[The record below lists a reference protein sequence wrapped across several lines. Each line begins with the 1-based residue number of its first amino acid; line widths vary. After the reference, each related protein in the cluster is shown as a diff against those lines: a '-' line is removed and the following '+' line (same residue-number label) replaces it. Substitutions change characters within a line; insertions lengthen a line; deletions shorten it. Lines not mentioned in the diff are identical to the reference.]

1 MLVLM
6 LGGVDDNLPNF
17 SHSFLG
23 DHGWKDLP
31 ELKSNLD
38 QKDIKKMIELSSRE
52 WLNVGQSADYLG
64 VSTTTFREW
73 RKKYKIPSYTIE
85 GITRW
90 SKSDLDAFWKRR
102 GVEGYL

>member
-1 MLVLM
+1 MELLDEDRLAQFVRSIVIDM
-6 LGGVDDNLPNF
+6 
-17 SHSFLG
+17 
-23 DHGWKDLP
+23 KP

-38 QKDIKKMIELSSRE
+38 QKDVKKMIELSSRE

-73 RKKYKIPSYTIE
+73 RKKYRIPSYTIE

-102 GVEGYL
+102 GVESYL

>member
-1 MLVLM
+1 MELLDENKLAQFVRSIVIDM
-6 LGGVDDNLPNF
+6 
-17 SHSFLG
+17 
-23 DHGWKDLP
+23 KP

-38 QKDIKKMIELSSRE
+38 QKDVKKMIELSSRE

-73 RKKYKIPSYTIE
+73 RKKYRIPSYTIE

-102 GVEGYL
+102 GVESYL

>member
-1 MLVLM
+1 MELLDEDKLAQFVRSIVIDM
-6 LGGVDDNLPNF
+6 
-17 SHSFLG
+17 
-23 DHGWKDLP
+23 KP

-38 QKDIKKMIELSSRE
+38 QKDVKKMIELSSRE
-52 WLNVGQSADYLG
+52 WLNIGQSADYLG

-73 RKKYKIPSYTIE
+73 RKKYRIPSYTIE

-102 GVEGYL
+102 GVESYL

>member
-1 MLVLM
+1 MELLDEDKLAKFVRSIVIEM
-6 LGGVDDNLPNF
+6 
-17 SHSFLG
+17 
-23 DHGWKDLP
+23 KP
-31 ELKSNLD
+31 ELKSNLNSAD
-38 QKDIKKMIELSSRE
+38 VKKMIEASSRE
-52 WLNVGQSADYLG
+52 WLNVGQSANYLG

>member
-1 MLVLM
+1 MQLL
-6 LGGVDDNLPNF
+6 DEDNLTKF
-17 SHSFLG
+17 IKSVVIG
-23 DHGWKDLP
+23 MKP

-52 WLNVGQSADYLG
+52 WLNVGQSADHLG
-64 VSTTTFREW
+64 VSTTTFRVW

>member
-1 MLVLM
+1 MELLDEDKLAQFVRSIVIDM
-6 LGGVDDNLPNF
+6 
-17 SHSFLG
+17 
-23 DHGWKDLP
+23 KP

-38 QKDIKKMIELSSRE
+38 QKDVKKMIELSSRE

-73 RKKYKIPSYTIE
+73 RKKYRIPSYTIE

-102 GVEGYL
+102 GVESYL